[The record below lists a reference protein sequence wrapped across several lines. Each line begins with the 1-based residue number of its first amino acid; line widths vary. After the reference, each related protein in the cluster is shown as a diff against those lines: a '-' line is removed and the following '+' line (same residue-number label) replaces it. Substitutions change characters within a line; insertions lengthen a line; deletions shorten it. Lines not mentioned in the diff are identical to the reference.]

1 MLYAL
6 QALFRQLRECSEAPE
21 PLALTKA
28 FGWERGDLVQL
39 QDAHEFL
46 QVFLRTL
53 HRQLETKIA
62 YGTVPALF
70 SGTSVYREPLEEQES
85 WSKIEESWGKIVKT

>member
-1 MLYAL
+1 MLYSL
-6 QALFRQLRECSEAPE
+6 QALFRQLRECLEAPE

-28 FGWERGDLVQL
+28 FGWERGDLFQL

-46 QVFLRTL
+46 QSFLGRL

-62 YGTVPALF
+62 YGTAHALF
-70 SGTSVYREPLEEQES
+70 SGTSVYREPPEEQES